1 MTPTRFVFLLL
12 VASLAA
18 SAATAQTDAPPAP
31 AATSNNPVTVRLN
44 LAAIGIGAELR
55 PFRNAPISLLAE
67 VGTLHGA
74 FDFTLGAY
82 GLANN
87 DYQYK
92 PYPFLLKARGELRV
106 YHNWGRRQRLGRN
119 TNYFSGNYVTF
130 GYLVLGQ
137 ANSKETI
144 ADFIPLSPPSFGFY
158 RFREVTGRYD
168 GYLQLSYGIQRSFGR
183 NNRWFYDFQLGYTYW
198 VSVWVGGESFP
209 LTNRDDRFFFNA
221 RAALGIRLF

>member
-1 MTPTRFVFLLL
+1 MTPTRFVSLLI

-18 SAATAQTDAPPAP
+18 SVASAQTDAPAAP
-31 AATSNNPVTVRLN
+31 AAPTSKALTVRLN

-87 DYQYK
+87 DYQYE
-92 PYPFLLKARGELRV
+92 PYPFLIKVRTELRV
-106 YHNWGRRQRLGRN
+106 YHNIARRQRLNRN
-119 TNYFSGNYVTF
+119 TNYFSGNYITF
-130 GYLVLGQ
+130 GYLMIGQ
-137 ANSKETI
+137 TNSKETQLEY
-144 ADFIPLSPPSFGFY
+144 IPTSPPFY
-158 RFREVTGRYD
+158 GYYRVYEANGRYN

-183 NNRWFYDFQLGYTYW
+183 NNRWFYDFQLGYSYLI
-198 VSVWVGGESFP
+198 SKRVGDYNYEVV
-209 LTNRDDRFFFNA
+209 NRTDRFFFNA